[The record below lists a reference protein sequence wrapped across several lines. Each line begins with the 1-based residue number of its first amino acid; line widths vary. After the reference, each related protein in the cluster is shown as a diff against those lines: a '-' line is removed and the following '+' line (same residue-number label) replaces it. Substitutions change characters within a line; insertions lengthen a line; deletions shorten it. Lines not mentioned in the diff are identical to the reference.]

1 MKIKEMIVMSTKFKL
16 AGIEMKYFI
25 PICLVVITCT
35 AMGKLPTGMLGA
47 LPLMIVIGV
56 IFDFIGNKTPIVK
69 DYLGGG
75 PIVIIFLSA
84 FLVYYNVI
92 PEKSLAIM
100 KNFMTKESFL
110 DFYIAALIV
119 GSILGMDR
127 KLLMKAA
134 LGYLPVILGGVVVSV
149 LLTGLVGFITGY
161 GFLKSIFFI
170 AIPIMGGGMGAGAIP
185 LAQIFST
192 SFNQTPTELLAVMV
206 PAVGLGN
213 ALAIVFGGLLD
224 KLGKK
229 YPSLSGEGKLL
240 KSQEE
245 IVEQDEDQKRIE
257 YTDLGIGLLIAT
269 TFFAFGTI
277 LSKYIPIHSYALMI
291 ISVVICKLFG
301 AIDPYYEGCCAKWFN
316 FVAKNFTIPL
326 LVGIG
331 VAYTSIEQVLAS
343 FSLTY
348 IVLVTTTVVGA
359 IIGTA
364 IVGHFIGFYVIEGS
378 ITAGL
383 CMANMGGTG
392 DVAVLSAANRMVLMP
407 FAQISS
413 RIGGAFMLLLTSL
426 IINFVK

>member
-1 MKIKEMIVMSTKFKL
+1 
-16 AGIEMKYFI
+16 
-25 PICLVVITCT
+25 
-35 AMGKLPTGMLGA
+35 
-47 LPLMIVIGV
+47 
-56 IFDFIGNKTPIVK
+56 
-69 DYLGGG
+69 
-75 PIVIIFLSA
+75 
-84 FLVYYNVI
+84 
-92 PEKSLAIM
+92 
-100 KNFMTKESFL
+100 
-110 DFYIAALIV
+110 
-119 GSILGMDR
+119 
-127 KLLMKAA
+127 
-134 LGYLPVILGGVVVSV
+134 
-149 LLTGLVGFITGY
+149 
-161 GFLKSIFFI
+161 
-170 AIPIMGGGMGAGAIP
+170 
-185 LAQIFST
+185 
-192 SFNQTPTELLAVMV
+192 
-206 PAVGLGN
+206 
-213 ALAIVFGGLLD
+213 
-224 KLGKK
+224 
-229 YPSLSGEGKLL
+229 
-240 KSQEE
+240 
-245 IVEQDEDQKRIE
+245 
-257 YTDLGIGLLIAT
+257 
-269 TFFAFGTI
+269 
-277 LSKYIPIHSYALMI
+277 MI